1 MDEQVVELQ
10 AALAQVAPT
19 TQRVRQLLPDWLAES
34 ERDEIELALVEA
46 LTNIVEHG
54 YGGDSAHPIRL
65 RLLERP
71 GALEIDI
78 WDRGQPMPEGLI
90 ENTDVST
97 TFLFDP
103 TDLDGLPEGGMGLA
117 LIKAAF
123 SEVRYGTRD
132 GVNRL
137 RLVRR
142 I

>member
-1 MDEQVVELQ
+1 MDEQVLELQ

-19 TQRVRQLLPDWLAES
+19 TQRVRQLLPGWLDEP
-34 ERDEIELALVEA
+34 ERDAIELALAEA
-46 LTNIVEHG
+46 LTNIIEHG
-54 YGGDSAHPIRL
+54 YGHDSTDPVRL
-65 RLLERP
+65 RLLERS

-78 WDRGQPMPEGLI
+78 WDRGQPIPEGLI

-123 SEVRYGTRD
+123 HDVRYGTRD

>member
-1 MDEQVVELQ
+1 MDEQVVMLQ
-10 AALAQVAPT
+10 ASLAQVAPA
-19 TQRVRQLLPDWLAES
+19 TQRVRQLLPEWLGEA
-34 ERDEIELALVEA
+34 ERDAIELALAEA

-54 YGGDSAHPIRL
+54 YGHDSTEPVRL
-65 RLLERP
+65 RLRER
-71 GALEIDI
+71 GGGLEIDI
-78 WDRGQPMPEGLI
+78 WDRGQPIPDGLI
-90 ENTDVST
+90 ENTDVTT

-123 SEVRYGTRD
+123 NEVRYGTHD

>member
-1 MDEQVVELQ
+1 MDEQVVQLQ
-10 AALAQVAPT
+10 ASLAQVATT
-19 TQRVRQLLPDWLAES
+19 TQRVRQLLPDWLGEA
-34 ERDEIELALVEA
+34 ERDAIELALAEA

-54 YGGDSAHPIRL
+54 YGHDSTEPVRL
-65 RLLERP
+65 RIRERS

-78 WDRGQPMPEGLI
+78 WDRGQPIPDGMI
-90 ENTDVST
+90 ENTDVTT
-97 TFLFDP
+97 TFMFDP

-123 SEVRYGTRD
+123 NEVQYGTRD